1 CADDLD
7 DQMTAEQLARF
18 DALRAK
24 LPATKASFANSAAI
38 FHGPQ
43 THLDLVRPGIALYG
57 ARASENIPT
66 SLKPAVGLHGR
77 ILQVRDIAPG
87 ASVGYGATFVARR
100 PTRIATIA
108 TGYADGYERALGNMP
123 PRARPLVWINGHPAP
138 LAGRV
143 SMDMITAD
151 ITDLPQDAVCEG
163 DWAELF
169 GVHQTVDDL
178 ADICGTIGY
187 ELLTGFGSRA
197 ARVGW
202 RGDGSPIRSE

>member
-1 CADDLD
+1 
-7 DQMTAEQLARF
+7 
-18 DALRAK
+18 
-24 LPATKASFANSAAI
+24 
-38 FHGPQ
+38 
-43 THLDLVRPGIALYG
+43 
-57 ARASENIPT
+57 
-66 SLKPAVGLHGR
+66 
-77 ILQVRDIAPG
+77 
-87 ASVGYGATFVARR
+87 
-100 PTRIATIA
+100 
-108 TGYADGYERALGNMP
+108 
-123 PRARPLVWINGHPAP
+123 
-138 LAGRV
+138 GRV